1 MILTPDYHFYS
12 RVAFNNE
19 VKIEIIVIDNLTK
32 SIGDYSLLLAKTR
45 LIVRLIK
52 ENQWKRL

>member
-19 VKIEIIVIDNLTK
+19 AEIERIVLDN
-32 SIGDYSLLLAKTR
+32 
-45 LIVRLIK
+45 
-52 ENQWKRL
+52 